1 MTTLSEL
8 LKHKQR
14 NETAKKTRTG
24 TSIVTRHCDVNRT
37 DSGGV
42 IEVKI
47 KIVPNAKGIQTL
59 SFGKVTRK
67 SKGTCGLFVAGGAQI
82 DKMVASAN
90 ERVTVL
96 PMENF

>member
-8 LKHKQR
+8 LKQKQR
-14 NETAKKTRTG
+14 NRTAKKTRTG
-24 TSIVTRHCDVNRT
+24 IPVVTHHYNVNRAVY
-37 DSGGV
+37 GGV

-47 KIVPNAKGIQTL
+47 KRLPNSKGTQTL
-59 SFGKVTRK
+59 SLGKVAHK

-90 ERVTVL
+90 ERLVL
-96 PMENF
+96 PKNY